1 MRKDARIR
9 VQPCSIT
16 LRTLRPPRI
25 RASDVGTLRVSISYI
40 SIPAPAPSGLAENKN
55 KKIYLQFAIVYR
67 WAREVGGSGQW
78 LAGPIN
84 TPPFFAV
91 TSPSF
96 STLYPSSS
104 PPSSSPSPCPR
115 RSPPLPVHVDVPQR
129 ALAQLPPLLTYL
141 SPFCFLSPYAWCCH
155 PPKQC
160 QNPSPRRRQALPQ
173 TTTTVQSPSL
183 RRRRGRGST
192 RISAMMRRSL
202 LVCVQCSTF
211 ALRVNFLHPIITPF
225 QLLTLI

>member
-67 WAREVGGSGQW
+67 WTREVGGSGQW

-129 ALAQLPPLLTYL
+129 ALAQLTPLSPTL
-141 SPFCFLSPYAWCCH
+141 SPFASYRRTPGAATHL
-155 PPKQC
+155 
-160 QNPSPRRRQALPQ
+160 NNVRTRRREGGRPCPRQQQWYRVRASEGEEEEG
-173 TTTTVQSPSL
+173 VQGFRP
-183 RRRRGRGST
+183 
-192 RISAMMRRSL
+192 
-202 LVCVQCSTF
+202 
-211 ALRVNFLHPIITPF
+211 
-225 QLLTLI
+225 

>member
-1 MRKDARIR
+1 MRKDAGIR

-67 WAREVGGSGQW
+67 WTREVGGSGQW

-115 RSPPLPVHVDVPQR
+115 RSPP
-129 ALAQLPPLLTYL
+129 PPR
-141 SPFCFLSPYAWCCH
+141 
-155 PPKQC
+155 
-160 QNPSPRRRQALPQ
+160 PRRRPPASSCSATPLSHLPFPPFASYRR
-173 TTTTVQSPSL
+173 TPGAATHLNNVRT
-183 RRRRGRGST
+183 RRREGGRPCPRQQQRYRVRASEGEEEEG
-192 RISAMMRRSL
+192 
-202 LVCVQCSTF
+202 VQGF
-211 ALRVNFLHPIITPF
+211 RP
-225 QLLTLI
+225 